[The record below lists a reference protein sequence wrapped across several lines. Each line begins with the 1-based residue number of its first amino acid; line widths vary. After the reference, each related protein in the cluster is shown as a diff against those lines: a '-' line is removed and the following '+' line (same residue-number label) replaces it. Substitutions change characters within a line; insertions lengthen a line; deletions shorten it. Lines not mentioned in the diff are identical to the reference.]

1 MSIPTLIEIR
11 NAAQRLADAHRQ
23 SLSRATA
30 LESAINQ
37 AITPIYAA
45 HRVGIDASAEEEA
58 AAKADLQR
66 LVDAAPQLFTKP
78 RSITQDG
85 VKCGYRK
92 GEDMLD
98 WDDEANVIAR
108 IRALAQFADMAPVL
122 IRTEETLNVGALDEL
137 DHNARRQLGIRRIS
151 GTDQSF
157 IGFTDSDVEKMV
169 KAIIA
174 DATKRQGEDEAPKKK
189 GKAKAKTSEVS
200 NG

>member
-45 HRVGIDASAEEEA
+45 HRIGIDASAEEEA

-66 LVDAAPQLFTKP
+66 LVDAAPNLFTRP

-174 DATKRQGEDEAPKKK
+174 DATKRQGEDETPKKK
-189 GKAKAKTSEVS
+189 GKAKTKTSEVA
-200 NG
+200 

>member
-1 MSIPTLIEIR
+1 MAITITEIR
-11 NAAQRLADAHRQ
+11 AAAQRLADTHRECV
-23 SLSRATA
+23 SRATA
-30 LESAINQ
+30 LESAIAE

-45 HRVGIDASAEEEA
+45 HRIGIDAAAEEEA

-66 LVDAAPQLFTKP
+66 LVDAAPQLFMRP

-85 VKCGYRK
+85 VKCGFRK
-92 GEDMLD
+92 AEDQLD

-108 IRALAQFADMAPVL
+108 IRALQQFSDMAPVL
-122 IRTEETLNVGALDEL
+122 IRTEETLNIGALEEL

-151 GTDQSF
+151 GADQSF

-174 DATKRQGEDEAPKKK
+174 DAAKRQGEDETPKKK
-189 GKAKAKTSEVS
+189 GKAKTKTSEVA
-200 NG
+200 

>member
-1 MSIPTLIEIR
+1 MAITITEIR
-11 NAAQRLADAHRQ
+11 AAAQRLADTHRDCV
-23 SLSRATA
+23 SRATA
-30 LESAINQ
+30 LESAIAE

-45 HRVGIDASAEEEA
+45 HRVGIDAAAEEEA

-66 LVDAAPQLFTKP
+66 LVDAAPQLFTRP

-85 VKCGYRK
+85 VKCGFRK
-92 GEDMLD
+92 AEDQLD

-108 IRALAQFADMAPVL
+108 IRALQQFADMAPVL
-122 IRTEETLNVGALDEL
+122 IRTEETLNIGALEEL

-151 GTDQSF
+151 GADMSF

-174 DATKRQGEDEAPKKK
+174 DAAKRQGEDETPKKK
-189 GKAKAKTSEVS
+189 GKAKTKTSEVA
-200 NG
+200 